1 MGLKIKCNDDRIR
14 ASAAALLLL
23 ARAKLGRGDYGAL
36 VSGALADYREDTD
49 AFKAAFPRRDLAAA
63 KDLADLVEV
72 VKDGRRR
79 EVYQELLD
87 AVDVVLA
94 RVERNRTEFSSLVEL
109 DNYWVASL
117 RRFE

>member
-23 ARAKLGRGDYGAL
+23 ARAKLGRGDFGGL

-49 AFKAAFPRRDLAAA
+49 AFKEAFPKRDLAAA